1 MRNFLFLVFFITS
14 FNISS
19 EETISRWMSDYFK
32 RIHGHI
38 ADENYDKALDELELG
53 VTNYFRNG
61 RTYEAALCYQLYGQ
75 YYAVQ
80 SQYTEAVP
88 WFEKA
93 LATDKMPRIGMQEV
107 RFQLAQTYFCLLYT
121 SPSPRDRG

>member
-14 FNISS
+14 FNVSS

-38 ADENYDKALDELELG
+38 ADENYDKALHELELG

-61 RTYEAALCYQLYGQ
+61 RTYEAALCINFTGN
-75 YYAVQ
+75 
-80 SQYTEAVP
+80 S
-88 WFEKA
+88 
-93 LATDKMPRIGMQEV
+93 MQFKV
-107 RFQLAQTYFCLLYT
+107 NIQKPYLGLKKH
-121 SPSPRDRG
+121 